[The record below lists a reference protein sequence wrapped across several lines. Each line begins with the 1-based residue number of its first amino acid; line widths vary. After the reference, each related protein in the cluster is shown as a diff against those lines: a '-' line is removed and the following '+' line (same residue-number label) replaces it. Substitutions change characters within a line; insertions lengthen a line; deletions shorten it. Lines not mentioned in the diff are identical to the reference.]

1 MIAEPCKEFF
11 KKNLGEVFGCAKQG
25 VSDVHYRV
33 KYAGLSAMAMMY
45 NECAPL
51 AQFKNHEEV
60 MPVLIKLML
69 QEPLIKMQ
77 TQATSA
83 ALNFVNGLLK
93 SEEDEE
99 EEETAIDPQAIM
111 APHS

>member
-1 MIAEPCKEFF
+1 
-11 KKNLGEVFGCAKQG
+11 
-25 VSDVHYRV
+25 
-33 KYAGLSAMAMMY
+33 
-45 NECAPL
+45 
-51 AQFKNHEEV
+51 
-60 MPVLIKLML
+60 
-69 QEPLIKMQ
+69 MQ

>member
-1 MIAEPCKEFF
+1 
-11 KKNLGEVFGCAKQG
+11 
-25 VSDVHYRV
+25 
-33 KYAGLSAMAMMY
+33 
-45 NECAPL
+45 
-51 AQFKNHEEV
+51 

-69 QEPLIKMQ
+69 EEPLIKMQ

-93 SEEDEE
+93 SDEDEE

-111 APHS
+111 APHSKPLLQALVLLLQKGIQQNYEPLQTEVLQLLSSVAQVILENFTQYYNDFMPMMQEIL